1 MIKLRLAKHNLHDSK
16 FVFNLYNEN
25 VKNGFFFNKKK
36 INFSNHHTWYES
48 YINNKDNFFL
58 LAILIMLNLDTFGL
72 RKINFM
78 KFQ

>member
-1 MIKLRLAKHNLHDSK
+1 MTLNLFLIYIMRMLK
-16 FVFNLYNEN
+16 MV
-25 VKNGFFFNKKK
+25 FFNNKK